1 MLPSEKYPLELGNLK
16 FLPNCPKGHKVM
28 GVMDGDFCLAEVHI
42 PADTPMREIDAA
54 VRKVFLN
61 QL

>member
-1 MLPSEKYPLELGNLK
+1 
-16 FLPNCPKGHKVM
+16 M